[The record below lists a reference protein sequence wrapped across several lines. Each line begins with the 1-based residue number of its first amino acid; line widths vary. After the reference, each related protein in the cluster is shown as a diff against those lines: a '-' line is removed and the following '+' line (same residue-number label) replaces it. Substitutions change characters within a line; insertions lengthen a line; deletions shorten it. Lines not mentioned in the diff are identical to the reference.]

1 MQSLPQQ
8 SLDQLF
14 LNARSYSAW
23 QGQRVS
29 DEKLAQI
36 YELMKWG
43 PTSANASP
51 ARIVFVKSDEA
62 KEKLLTCVAEL
73 NVEKT
78 RNAPVTAI
86 IAEDLE
92 FYDKLPKLIP
102 HKDVRSYFVG
112 NKELTESTAFR
123 NSSLQVAYF
132 MIAARALGL
141 DCGPMSGFDQQ
152 KLDEAFFAGTS
163 WRSNFLCNLGY
174 GDPDNLFP
182 RLPRLSFEEACQII

>member
-123 NSSLQVAYF
+123 NSSL
-132 MIAARALGL
+132 
-141 DCGPMSGFDQQ
+141 
-152 KLDEAFFAGTS
+152 
-163 WRSNFLCNLGY
+163 
-174 GDPDNLFP
+174 
-182 RLPRLSFEEACQII
+182 